1 MSLKWLRKYRLTIG
15 KENAVGASNAAK
27 SVIITDSH
35 IEFDVSVT
43 GDSKLNTLDLKIY
56 NLSRSTIAIFDIE
69 NVQVTLE
76 VAYGDDPFVVLFKGE
91 KTYMTTAKKGTEVI
105 TTVKAA
111 EGSVATK
118 EGQVN
123 TTLPQNSKVRD
134 VLNKLISEG
143 MPDVKSINMN
153 GETLDRVYNKGFS
166 ASGNVK
172 KALDDLCK
180 SNNLQWTLDK
190 GDTINIYPLNGDTKV
205 KAIQL
210 TPYNG
215 LINTP
220 EKTNKEIDKLK
231 KDLDKADTAG
241 VKFECLLEPLI
252 QAGGVVQLKGTFN
265 ADGNY
270 KVTKVSHS
278 GGYESDN
285 WTTSVEAVNY

>member
-15 KENAVGASNAAK
+15 KENAVGAANAAQ

-35 IEFDVSVT
+35 IEFDVSIT

-91 KTYMTTAKKGTEVI
+91 KTYMTTAKKDTEVI

-123 TTLPQNSKVRD
+123 STLPQGAKVKD
-134 VLNKLISEG
+134 VINKLISEG

-153 GETLDRVYNKGFS
+153 GETLERVYNKGFS
-166 ASGNVK
+166 ASGNIK

-190 GDTINIYPLNGDTKV
+190 SDTINIYHLNGDTKV

-252 QAGGVVQLKGTFN
+252 QAGGVVQLQGTFN

-278 GGYESDN
+278 GGYESDD
-285 WTTSVEAVNY
+285 WTTTVEAVNY

>member
-91 KTYMTTAKKGTEVI
+91 KTYMTTAKKGTEII

-123 TTLPQNSKVRD
+123 STLPEGSKVKD
-134 VLNKLISEG
+134 ILNKLISEG
-143 MPDVKSINMN
+143 MPEIKSVNMN
-153 GETLDRVYNKGFS
+153 GGTLDRVYNKGFS

-205 KAIQL
+205 RAIQL
-210 TPYNG
+210 TPHNG

-278 GGYESDN
+278 GGYESDD

>member
-91 KTYMTTAKKGTEVI
+91 KTYMTTAKKGTEII

-123 TTLPQNSKVRD
+123 STLPEGSKVKD
-134 VLNKLISEG
+134 ILNKLISEG
-143 MPDVKSINMN
+143 MPEIKSVNMN
-153 GETLDRVYNKGFS
+153 GETLERVYNKGYS
-166 ASGNVK
+166 SSGNVK

-205 KAIQL
+205 RAIQL
-210 TPYNG
+210 TPHNG

>member
-15 KENAVGASNAAK
+15 KENTVGATNAAK

-35 IEFDVSVT
+35 IEFDVSIT

-91 KTYMTTAKKGTEVI
+91 KTFMTTAKKGTEII

-123 TTLPQNSKVRD
+123 STLPEGTKVRD
-134 VLNKLISEG
+134 VISKMISEG
-143 MPDVKSINMN
+143 MPDVKTVNMN
-153 GETLDRVYNKGFS
+153 GEGLDRIYNKGFS
-166 ASGNVK
+166 ASGNIK
-172 KALDDLCK
+172 KSLDDLCK

-190 GDTINIYPLNGDTKV
+190 RDTINVYPLNGDTKV

-220 EKTNKEIDKLK
+220 EKTNKELNKLK
-231 KDLDKADTAG
+231 KDLDKDDIAG
-241 VKFECLLEPLI
+241 VKFECLLNPLI
-252 QAGGVVQLKGTFN
+252 SAGGVVQLSGTFN
-265 ADGNY
+265 SDGNY
-270 KVTKVSHS
+270 KVTKVSHA
-278 GGYESDN
+278 GGYESDE
-285 WTTSVEAVNY
+285 WTTSVEAANY